1 MTTCSFRVSLLFDLS
16 IKLLSELMILSS
28 ALMNSRFVVDF
39 GLRKRGKFWFSIF
52 DLRRSHLWSYWVFFF
67 FFFFFFLIK
76 CMQSMTMTLSRRCM
90 YAKLHVI
97 WSKSLLY
104 IFSLINH
111 IDSLRIQALFLNF
124 RHRTFVFLCSFA
136 LFTFYSFVSNSHF
149 LVAIRVFFKYS
160 SVAILSIL
168 VMNSVNIVSV
178 FLSWAFFLSFICSAL

>member
-1 MTTCSFRVSLLFDLS
+1 MLCSWVNDWMQKIRQAC
-16 IKLLSELMILSS
+16 KLIHAYLSS
-28 ALMNSRFVVDF
+28 
-39 GLRKRGKFWFSIF
+39 IF
-52 DLRRSHLWSYWVFFF
+52 FLYFFF
-67 FFFFFFLIK
+67 YFFIK

-111 IDSLRIQALFLNF
+111 IDSLCIQALSLNF
-124 RHRTFVFLCSFA
+124 RHHTFIFLCSFA

-149 LVAIRVFFKYS
+149 LVAIRVFFKYF

-168 VMNSVNIVSV
+168 MMNSVNIMSV
-178 FLSWAFFLSFICSAL
+178 FLSWAFSLSFICSAL